1 MLKKD
6 VESPQLTE
14 GSVEQLP
21 AGRRSLSIVFIAL
34 CTLAFVLCFLV
45 SAGVLKQFTS
55 TSTHIPISSQLTSI
69 GMKLLHRLSLYKSV
83 DVNLVFIV
91 ITGLEFAIYGLGAF
105 FIQRQT
111 SEWENRRTMLFIW
124 LGVVIAGG
132 FLVFTQALIS
142 SDVFAYATYGRTIV
156 AHGSNPYFVVPSA
169 FPQDPISHLN
179 GWKDVT
185 AAYGPL
191 WMGVCS
197 LIALIAGTSATRYLL
212 LFRLFALAAHL
223 VNIALVMAILRT
235 QRRSSRTITLGTL
248 LYAWNPLLILEFCF
262 SGHNDVCMITFILL
276 GMLFC
281 ARAEQHGFTRPLQYL
296 PPVVAFTL
304 AGLIKF
310 TALPLAVLYLI
321 LLARK
326 TLYRT
331 TSDATKSQKVASLQW
346 KYALPKVLFA
356 GITSGLVIVLLYAP
370 FFIGHSIPAVIT
382 SFINPPSFH
391 LLEHSI
397 LKVTVEGIA
406 YHGMPA
412 PTSWLY
418 PVLTILATYKVWNTI
433 NILVVLS
440 MFVVSSIWLW
450 RTPTTRTF
458 VLAGIAILGPL
469 LIVTTWFFPWYVT
482 WLVGLAAVSLPTS
495 HQRIARALF
504 AFALVFSASA
514 RLTYLST
521 GQIDPIDWNII
532 GCAATMVPPILA
544 FLFFL
549 CIKKMP
555 WERPL
560 SESDTN
566 TMVTAP

>member
-6 VESPQLTE
+6 VENPQQTE
-14 GSVEQLP
+14 ESVEQLP
-21 AGRRSLSIVFIAL
+21 AGRRSLSIVFIGL
-34 CTLAFVLCFLV
+34 CTLAFVLCFLI
-45 SAGVLKQFTS
+45 SAGVLRQFSS
-55 TSTHIPISSQLTSI
+55 TSTHVPISFQLTSI
-69 GMKLLHRLSLYKSV
+69 GLRLLHRLNLRKLA
-83 DVNLVFIV
+83 DVNHVFIV
-91 ITGLEFAIYGLGAF
+91 ITGIEFVIYGFGAF
-105 FIQRQT
+105 FIQRQK
-111 SEWENRRTMLFIW
+111 SERENRHTMLFIW
-124 LGVVIAGG
+124 PGVVIAGG
-132 FLVFTQALIS
+132 ILVFTQALIS
-142 SDVFAYATYGRTIV
+142 GDIFVYAGYGRTIV
-156 AHGSNPYFVVPSA
+156 AHGANPYFVAPSA
-169 FPQDPISHLN
+169 FPQDPINHLN

-191 WMGVCS
+191 WLGFCS
-197 LIALIAGTSATRYLL
+197 LVALIAGTSATRYLL
-212 LFRLFALAAHL
+212 LFRFLGLTAHL
-223 VNIALVMAILRT
+223 VNIGLVMAILRT
-235 QRRSSRTITLGTL
+235 QRRSSRTVTLGTL

-262 SGHNDVCMITFILL
+262 SGHNDVFMIMFILL

-310 TALPLAVLYLI
+310 TAFPLVALYLI

-331 TSDATKSQKVASLQW
+331 TSDAVKSQKLAPLQW
-346 KYALPKVLFA
+346 KSALPRVLFA
-356 GITSGLVIVLLYAP
+356 GITSGLVVALLYAP
-370 FFIGHSIPAVIT
+370 FFIGHSIPAIIT
-382 SFINPPSFH
+382 SFFNPPSSH

-397 LKVTVEGIA
+397 LKVTAEGIA

-418 PVLTILATYKVWNTI
+418 PVLTILTTYKVWSTI

-450 RTPTTRTF
+450 RIPTTRTF
-458 VLAGIAILGPL
+458 ALAGIAILGPL

-482 WLVGLAAVSLPTS
+482 WLVGFAAISLPIS
-495 HQRIARALF
+495 RQRIARALL

-514 RLTYLST
+514 RLTYLFI

-555 WERPL
+555 WERTL
-560 SESDTN
+560 LEGDTN
-566 TMVTAP
+566 TMVTAS

>member
-6 VESPQLTE
+6 VESPRLTE
-14 GSVEQLP
+14 RTVEQLP
-21 AGRRSLSIVFIAL
+21 IGQRSLSIVFIAL

-45 SAGVLKQFTS
+45 SAGVLRRFSS
-55 TSTHIPISSQLTSI
+55 TSTYIPLSFQLTSI
-69 GMKLLHRLSLYKSV
+69 GMRVLHRLSLHKLA
-83 DVNLVFIV
+83 DVNLVFII
-91 ITGLEFAIYGLGAF
+91 ITGIEFVIYGFGAF

-111 SEWENRRTMLFIW
+111 SERENRRTMLFIW

-142 SDVFAYATYGRTIV
+142 SDMFVYAGYGRTIV
-156 AHGSNPYFVVPSA
+156 AHGSNPYFVAPSA
-169 FPQDPISHLN
+169 FPQDPINHLN

-191 WMGVCS
+191 WLGFCS
-197 LIALIAGTSATRYLL
+197 SVALIAGTSATRYLL
-212 LFRLFALAAHL
+212 LFRLFAFAAHL
-223 VNIALVMAILRT
+223 VNIVLVMAILRT
-235 QRRSSRTITLGTL
+235 QKRSSRTVTLGTL
-248 LYAWNPLLILEFCF
+248 LYAWNPLLILEFSL
-262 SGHNDVCMITFILL
+262 SGHNDVFMIMFILL

-281 ARAEQHGFTRPLQYL
+281 ARAEQRGFTRPLQYL

-304 AGLIKF
+304 ASLIKF
-310 TALPLAVLYLI
+310 TALPLVALYLI

-331 TSDATKSQKVASLQW
+331 TSDTVKSQKLAPLQW
-346 KYALPKVLFA
+346 KDALPKVLFA

-370 FFIGHSIPAVIT
+370 FFIGHSIPAVIN
-382 SFINPPSFH
+382 SFINPPSSH

-418 PVLTILATYKVWNTI
+418 PVLTILTSYKVWSTI

-440 MFVVSSIWLW
+440 MFIVSSIWMW

-458 VLAGIAILGPL
+458 ALSGIAILGPL

-482 WLVGLAAVSLPTS
+482 WLVGLAAISLPTS
-495 HQRIARALF
+495 RQRIARALF

-514 RLTYLST
+514 RLTYLFI
-521 GQIDPIDWNII
+521 GQPDQIDWNTI

-555 WERPL
+555 WERTSP
-560 SESDTN
+560 ESDTN
-566 TMVTAP
+566 TMVATP

>member
-1 MLKKD
+1 M
-6 VESPQLTE
+6 
-14 GSVEQLP
+14 
-21 AGRRSLSIVFIAL
+21 
-34 CTLAFVLCFLV
+34 
-45 SAGVLKQFTS
+45 
-55 TSTHIPISSQLTSI
+55 
-69 GMKLLHRLSLYKSV
+69 
-83 DVNLVFIV
+83 
-91 ITGLEFAIYGLGAF
+91 
-105 FIQRQT
+105 
-111 SEWENRRTMLFIW
+111 
-124 LGVVIAGG
+124 
-132 FLVFTQALIS
+132 
-142 SDVFAYATYGRTIV
+142 
-156 AHGSNPYFVVPSA
+156 
-169 FPQDPISHLN
+169 
-179 GWKDVT
+179 
-185 AAYGPL
+185 
-191 WMGVCS
+191 
-197 LIALIAGTSATRYLL
+197 IAGTSATRYLL
-212 LFRLFALAAHL
+212 LFRLFALTAHL
-223 VNIALVMAILRT
+223 VNIALVMAILRA
-235 QRRSSRTITLGTL
+235 QRRSSRTVTLGTL

-281 ARAEQHGFTRPLQYL
+281 GRAEQHGFTRPLQYL
-296 PPVVAFTL
+296 PPIVAFTL

-310 TALPLAVLYLI
+310 TALPLAALYLI

-331 TSDATKSQKVASLQW
+331 TSDTIKSQKVAPLQW

-356 GITSGLVIVLLYAP
+356 GITSGLVIALLYAP
-370 FFIGHSIPAVIT
+370 FFIGYSIPAIIT
-382 SFINPPSFH
+382 SFINPPSSR

-418 PVLTILATYKVWNTI
+418 PVLTILTTNKVWSTF

-482 WLVGLAAVSLPTS
+482 WLVGLAAISLPTS
-495 HQRIARALF
+495 RQRIARALF

-514 RLTYLST
+514 RLTYLSI

-555 WERPL
+555 WERTLP
-560 SESDTN
+560 EGDTN